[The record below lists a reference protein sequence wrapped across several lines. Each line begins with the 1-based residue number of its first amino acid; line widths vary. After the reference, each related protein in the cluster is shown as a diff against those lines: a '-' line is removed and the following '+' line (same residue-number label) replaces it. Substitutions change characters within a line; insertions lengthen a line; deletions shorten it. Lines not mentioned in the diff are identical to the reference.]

1 MRADQKGSFR
11 MKLYN
16 RFNFDKKILSML
28 DNLDNIPR
36 TQTDPLPGV
45 GGRLFIITKTQKNA
59 ILNICNIIDALKP
72 EEYNTYPDKEKFFW
86 ACICN
91 NADRVLNNCVVYER

>member
-1 MRADQKGSFR
+1 

-91 NADRVLNNCVVYER
+91 NSDRVLNNCVVYER

>member
-1 MRADQKGSFR
+1 
-11 MKLYN
+11 MKA
-16 RFNFDKKILSML
+16 DKKIL
-28 DNLDNIPR
+28 
-36 TQTDPLPGV
+36 
-45 GGRLFIITKTQKNA
+45 A
-59 ILNICNIIDALKP
+59 IAIKHFDSIKKRGDLKSRCNDSEDFIDALKP

>member
-1 MRADQKGSFR
+1 

-72 EEYNTYPDKEKFFW
+72 EEYNTYPDKEKFF
-86 ACICN
+86 
-91 NADRVLNNCVVYER
+91 